1 MTRPSPKKVF
11 ISVDPVPIHIGQ
23 YQVNILRKL
32 RDINVDYHHVGW
44 YQSTYLSSHV
54 TKEFLESHVRYQL
67 AIQESVVLIYGMLM
81 CQLLQYPLGPYRNYH
96 KGVSTVNFLLNK

>member
-1 MTRPSPKKVF
+1 MNLYRTYDQFDDAALINSF
-11 ISVDPVPIHIGQ
+11 NYYLELDQ

-54 TKEFLESHVRYQL
+54 TKEFLDSHVRYQRS
-67 AIQESVVLIYGMLM
+67 IEESVVLIYGTVVRMYILA
-81 CQLLQYPLGPYRNYH
+81 
-96 KGVSTVNFLLNK
+96 GV